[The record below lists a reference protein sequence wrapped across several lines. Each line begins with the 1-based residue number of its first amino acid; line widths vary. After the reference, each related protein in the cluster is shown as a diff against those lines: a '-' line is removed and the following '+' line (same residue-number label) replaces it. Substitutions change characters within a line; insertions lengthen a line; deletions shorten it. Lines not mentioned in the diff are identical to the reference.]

1 MAVVVISKASGV
13 TAEQDKAM
21 IEALNLESDPPKGAR
36 ARLAG
41 PSEGGWQ
48 IISLWDSQESWDA
61 FVSERLT
68 PALDRAGRSMPDYEV
83 WPVESELFI

>member
-21 IEALNLESDPPKGAR
+21 IEALNLESDPPTGAR

>member
-1 MAVVVISKASGV
+1 MAIVVISKAPGV
-13 TAEQDKAM
+13 TADQDKAM
-21 IEALNLESDPPKGAR
+21 IAALNLEGDPPTGAR

-41 PSEGGWQ
+41 PGEGGWQ

-61 FVSERLT
+61 FVSDRLT